1 MNKIKDFIYRLS
13 QALPMSCSEGIG
25 FYYYVRNQFD
35 VYIRQLN
42 SLDEKEFRLFLNNTN
57 ELSGNATANRFI
69 NLIKDIQ
76 KNCLSILILA
86 YKGDMFSATKSL
98 DRLLT
103 IQEVTKYRLNDMLV
117 NYFVLRRELG
127 KTFYRCV
134 DFGEGETPNDCWHL
148 PFNLKY
154 KAARGRF
161 NQLGTICMYVCNS
174 KECANRE
181 SGPVKEQSIRW
192 VGEFKPKQ
200 GICLYNLVVPSKE
213 YIENMSVYEQFCFL
227 LTYPFYILCLTKTNH
242 PNGSFCEE
250 YLFSQLFFH
259 MLFLQSNDK
268 CPRFDGICYTSM
280 QTPSAVNIVIPA
292 KYEKEE
298 PPMSGHSKY
307 VKSLLQEVRK
317 PYQYSK
323 DY

>member
-1 MNKIKDFIYRLS
+1 MNKIKDFIYLLS

-242 PNGSFCEE
+242 PNGRFCEE

-292 KYEKEE
+292 KYENEE